1 MNFNSI
7 IAPVSLSHEMAQY
20 MNHNYDFV
28 YNHYQARKEIITHV
42 FTLQYNKVNL
52 LYVKYE
58 FTDEEVRIKVSPYVT
73 PYEYTEDTTVLRVVG
88 SNSNVLELLSKETY
102 ILLKEKGIT
111 GLSKSW

>member
-1 MNFNSI
+1 
-7 IAPVSLSHEMAQY
+7 MAQY
-20 MNHNYDFV
+20 MNHNYIFN
-28 YNHYQARKEIITHV
+28 YNHYQAHKEIITHV